1 MFSNETLLAL
11 SYAQDLGY
19 KTAELLRVT
28 TQAHC
33 LEQIGKA
40 LSAESLQALNAI
52 GQSPCTIAYKTM
64 VEVLEAVAPQFEGT
78 PFQAQMVDIVASY
91 KEGSD
96 RSLLHGSVELS
107 IVLNKGRQ
115 WMNEQELLAKPL
127 QTYLVSSVYGEK
139 TVQARSPDH
148 ARHEALRQHYG
159 DVADNVGWNALREF
173 GVGRL
178 AVSEHS

>member
-1 MFSNETLLAL
+1 MFTNDTLLAL
-11 SYAQDLGY
+11 NFAQELGY

-33 LEQIGKA
+33 VEQVGKVIT
-40 LSAESLQALNAI
+40 AESLKTLAAI
-52 GQSPCTIAYKTM
+52 AQTPCAVAYTLM

-78 PFQAQMVDIVASY
+78 PFQAQMVDIIASY

-107 IVLNKGRQ
+107 TVINKGRQ

-127 QTYLVSSVYGEK
+127 QTYLVSSIYGEK

-148 ARHEALRQHYG
+148 ARTEALRQHYG
-159 DVADNVGWNALREF
+159 DMADNVGWNALREF

-178 AVSEHS
+178 VEQAA